1 MDEEKI
7 TKKLSELSAIYTSED
22 EAALAKQMVCGDRVG
37 KE

>member
-1 MDEEKI
+1 MDEKKI

-22 EAALAKQMVCGDRVG
+22 EAAMAKQTVCGDQVL